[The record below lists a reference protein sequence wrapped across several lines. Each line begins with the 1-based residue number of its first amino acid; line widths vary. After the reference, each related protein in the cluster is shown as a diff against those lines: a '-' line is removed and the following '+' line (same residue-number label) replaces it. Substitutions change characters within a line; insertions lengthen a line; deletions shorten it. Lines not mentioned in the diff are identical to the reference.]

1 MIVREELTIKRKKY
15 IKTYSDAGY
24 YVERDGVLY
33 AEAIDPIKFK
43 DDRVYTESD
52 ILIED
57 EEAEN
62 EAREGISI

>member
-1 MIVREELTIKRKKY
+1 MLQVEELTIKRRKF

-24 YVERDGVLY
+24 FIERYGVLY

-62 EAREGISI
+62 EARESISI